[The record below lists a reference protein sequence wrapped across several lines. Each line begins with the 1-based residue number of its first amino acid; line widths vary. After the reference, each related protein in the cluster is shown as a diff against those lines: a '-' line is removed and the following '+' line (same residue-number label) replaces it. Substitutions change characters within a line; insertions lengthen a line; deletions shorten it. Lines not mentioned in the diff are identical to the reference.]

1 MIAQSENRHGTSTC
15 ALMLADCTMDS
26 RALRIVGTRLA
37 RELTL
42 LVLVEPRLA
51 G

>member
-1 MIAQSENRHGTSTC
+1 MIAQSKNSHGTSTC

-26 RALRIVGTRLA
+26 RALWVVWARLA